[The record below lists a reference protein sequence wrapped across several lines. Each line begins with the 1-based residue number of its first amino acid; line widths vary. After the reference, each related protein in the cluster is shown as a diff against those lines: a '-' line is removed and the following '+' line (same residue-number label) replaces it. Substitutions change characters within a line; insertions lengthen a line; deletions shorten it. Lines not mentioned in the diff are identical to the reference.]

1 MRLLWAGLA
10 IQLLGSAPV
19 LVTGGGTKFTK
30 PQVRL
35 TTTFADFNARI
46 MDHWEAEEG
55 GAKRNEIR
63 GTRAFGSGYPYGVS
77 NQTTIARRPF
87 PFGVSPL
94 YWDQNFMDVDEYG
107 PQYDAIRLGG
117 FIASVPLGTTTQQF
131 NVMSDEMYYA

>member
-55 GAKRNEIR
+55 GGSRYQRIPIILLRPDTLEAQRGMRYGGRGHLGAVTLTVSAIKRLLPDGRFHSVSRPYTGIR
-63 GTRAFGSGYPYGVS
+63 TLW
-77 NQTTIARRPF
+77 T
-87 PFGVSPL
+87 
-94 YWDQNFMDVDEYG
+94 
-107 PQYDAIRLGG
+107 
-117 FIASVPLGTTTQQF
+117 
-131 NVMSDEMYYA
+131 